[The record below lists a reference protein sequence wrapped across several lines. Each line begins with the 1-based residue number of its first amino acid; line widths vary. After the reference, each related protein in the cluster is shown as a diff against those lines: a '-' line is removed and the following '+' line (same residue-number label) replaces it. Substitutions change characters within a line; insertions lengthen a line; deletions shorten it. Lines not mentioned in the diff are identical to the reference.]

1 MLQNSNAMNRFFY
14 ALIALLFTGFG
25 SFVYAQEIS
34 GKVLD
39 KNGSPLPGVNIA
51 DEASKIYSVSDFDG
65 NFRIKANAGTSL
77 TFSMIGYDTVV
88 TAAAQNMIVTLGEA
102 NKVLEEVVVIGYGTK
117 KKGAV
122 TGSVSQLKTEEILK
136 APARSAIQ
144 SIQGKAAGVNIVGN
158 DEPGANPTIVIR
170 GLGTILD
177 GRTPLYVIDGAEARS
192 LNGLSSNDIAT
203 IDILKDASSLAIYGQ
218 KGSNGVVLI
227 TTKRGKKGAVK
238 ISYDSYFGEKRILK
252 KVKLADSYRYAY
264 FNNTALGNPT
274 YYSFTQPVNT
284 DWLEEITRRGEVTN
298 NAVSIAGGGENV
310 TYYFALSHY
319 TEKGILNGTE
329 YKRTNITNR
338 NDYQISDRI
347 KINQSL
353 NISLAN
359 NIPKPLSAFTNAYK
373 QSPIIPVRYPSG
385 QFGMPFVNP
394 ATGLNDIS
402 GNVMNT
408 VANPVAQLYYSHE
421 KNRNLTLFGSL
432 GAELQIIKNLK
443 FNTNF
448 GGTADW
454 GKGYTF
460 TPNREIGLSQN
471 PSLTEA
477 QYVAIYPKE
486 HINTL
491 EQRRS
496 DFFDWNWDNYLTYK
510 KEFGNHDVTVVAGM
524 SRSTE
529 NTTEELKAT
538 RYDVPQQSNYWYLDL
553 SENNE
558 NTLPS
563 TATANSHR
571 TPKVSIA
578 YFARLEYAFND
589 KYLLS
594 GSIRKEGISV
604 FQTSKQWGVFPAV
617 SVGWVVSKETFMSNL
632 KFVNL
637 LKLRGGYG
645 EVGNG
650 AGGDYNYISFS
661 PNSYPFGD
669 VSQPGTSVGFLPDY
683 NLTWETMTE
692 VDFGADFTL
701 ANNHISGTFDFYNRK
716 SVDVKLNVQLP
727 FVYSSGQTLAN
738 AGEITNKGI
747 EVTLRWDDTIGDN
760 FKYWIGGNFSQN
772 KNEVSKITNQF
783 FQNTTGGDTG
793 NGKYTKIVKLGDPIG
808 SFYVFEHIG
817 YNSDGAPVYNDMVDG
832 MPGLTDN
839 DRVNAGS
846 YIPEY
851 TYGLN
856 LGINYKNVDF
866 SVDTYA
872 VAGNKIY
879 NGKKAQRFGG
889 ENIEYDV
896 LDNFWTPS
904 NPNAENPKP
913 SNEIPDPSTYFI
925 EDGSFFRINNITL
938 GYTFPKMIKTVDK
951 VRLYVT
957 AVNPFMFTKYSGYSP
972 ELSGTDA
979 GNPLQRAGI
988 ELDAYPTNKTF
999 LVGANITF

>member
-1 MLQNSNAMNRFFY
+1 MNRFICT
-14 ALIALLFTGFG
+14 LVVLFSTIFI
-25 SFVYAQEIS
+25 SSVNAQEIS

-39 KNGSPLPGVNIA
+39 KGGVPLPGVNIV
-51 DEASKIYSVSDFDG
+51 DETSKVSAVTDFDG
-65 NFRIKANAGTSL
+65 NFNIKVDNGIKL
-77 TFSMIGYDTVV
+77 TFSMIGYETVI
-88 TAAAQNMIVTLGEA
+88 AAAAPNMSVVMGEA

-117 KKGAV
+117 KKGAI
-122 TGSVSQLKTEEILK
+122 TGSVSQLKSEEILK
-136 APARSAIQ
+136 VPARSAIQ
-144 SIQGKAAGVNIVGN
+144 SIQGKAAGVNIVAN

-170 GLGTILD
+170 GLGTILE
-177 GRTPLYVIDGAEARS
+177 GRTPLYVIDGAEASS

-218 KGSNGVVLI
+218 KGSNGVILI
-227 TTKRGKKGAVK
+227 TTKRGKKGDVK

-252 KVKLADSYRYAY
+252 KVKMADSYRYAY
-264 FNNTALGNPT
+264 FNNTALGDPT
-274 YYSFTQPVNT
+274 YYSFIQPVNT
-284 DWLEEITRRGEVTN
+284 NWLDEITRRGEVTN

-310 TYYFALSHY
+310 TYYLSLSHY
-319 TEKGILNGTE
+319 TEKGILDGTE
-329 YKRTNITNR
+329 YKRTNIISR
-338 NDYQISDRI
+338 NDYQVSDRI
-347 KINQSL
+347 KVTQSF
-353 NISLAN
+353 NVSIAN

-373 QSPIIPVRYPSG
+373 QSPIIPVRYPTG
-385 QFGMPFVNP
+385 QFGMPLVNP
-394 ATGLNDIS
+394 DTGLNDIS
-402 GNVMNT
+402 GNVMNN
-408 VANPVAQLYYSHE
+408 VGNPVAQLYYSHE

-432 GAELQIIKNLK
+432 GAELQIIKDLK

-448 GGTADW
+448 GATADW

-471 PSLTEA
+471 PSLTAEEYA
-477 QYVAIYPKE
+477 AIYPKE

-510 KEFGNHDVTVVAGM
+510 KEFGNHDVTIVAGM
-524 SRSTE
+524 SRSTWH
-529 NTTEELKAT
+529 TTEELKAT

-553 SENNE
+553 SEDNE
-558 NTLPS
+558 NVLPDK
-563 TATANSHR
+563 AIVNNHN

-604 FQTSKQWGVFPAV
+604 FQASKQWGIFPAV
-617 SVGWVVSKETFMSNL
+617 SVGWIMSKETFMNNI

-650 AGGDYNYISFS
+650 AGGDYNYISFL

-692 VDFGADFTL
+692 VDLGADFTI
-701 ANNHISGTFDFYNRK
+701 ANNHISGTLDFYNRR

-727 FVYSSGQTLAN
+727 FVYSAGPTLAN
-738 AGEITNKGI
+738 TGEITNKGI

-783 FQNTTGGDTG
+783 FQNATGGDTG

-808 SFYVFEHIG
+808 SFYVFENIG
-817 YNSDGAPVYNDMVDG
+817 YNSDGAPIYNDMVDG
-832 MPGLTDN
+832 VPGLSDK

-872 VAGNKIY
+872 VGGNKVY

-889 ENIEYDV
+889 ENIEYDI
-896 LDNFWTPS
+896 LDSFWTPS
-904 NPNAENPKP
+904 TPNAENPKP
-913 SNEIPDPSTYFI
+913 SNEIPDPSTYFV

-938 GYTFPKMIKTVDK
+938 GYTFPKMIKSVDK

-957 AVNPFMFTKYSGYSP
+957 AVNPFMFTKYTGYSP
-972 ELSGTDA
+972 EISGTDS